1 MNAFE
6 LMATLSLNKDEYE
19 KGLSDAENKGN
30 QFGSTLSNAGQ
41 VAAAGLGAAVAAATA
56 VSAALVKG
64 VNDVADYGDNVDK
77 MSQKMG
83 ISSKSYQEWDAVM
96 RHCGTSIDALKPS
109 MKTMANQAQQGAE
122 EFQKL
127 GISQEEVKTLSQEDL
142 FGRVIEGLQNMEEGT
157 ERTAIAS
164 KLLGRGAT
172 ELGALLNTSAEDTQ
186 KMKNRVNELGGVMS
200 ADAVKA
206 SAAFKDSLQDLQ
218 TSFDGLKRNLLGSF
232 MPSMTKV
239 MDGLTEIMAGN
250 FDKGLEAVNEGV
262 DEFIGTMNEVV
273 PEMIEIGGK
282 IIGAVASAI
291 AANLPQIIEAGVKII
306 VELAVGI
313 VKTLPQLFE
322 AISSA
327 LKNEAGVIGGL
338 LGGILDVVAGV
349 FNFIIDH
356 KDLVIGAIVGI
367 TAAFV
372 AFKASLAIQSILPAI
387 ASGVAFLV
395 TSFISMGGA
404 LGVATAGV
412 EALNAAL
419 LTNPIG
425 LIVGAIVAAV
435 AVLGIAIYH
444 IATEEE
450 AVKSLDEATKNHEET
465 LKNLTDAQSSYFSA
479 TKALTDA
486 QNELAQA
493 QEETG
498 LSGEDLY
505 NQFINGTLAYQD
517 MNAEQQRVLE
527 AYVDMTK
534 KQQALKESTE
544 ELKQAQGEELVAS
557 FQQQAS
563 AIKENGGNWDELGA
577 KMRKAYDEGKIGA
590 DELQELFGQA
600 MTEMDTASKTTFV
613 QNLPEDMRYATLMG
627 TQEQE
632 TFGQRWE
639 HFCSDIDALFGQTT
653 DSVEQNS
660 TDANTNVTT
669 TWQDIGNW
677 FSNRWDEIS
686 NAFSGAADWFR
697 DKFETAKNNVTNIWS
712 IIGQWFSDRWND
724 ISNAFSGAADWF
736 RDKFQSAIDFV
747 TGIWSSI
754 GQWFSD
760 RWNDISNAFSG
771 AGDWF
776 AQKFNDA
783 INGIKWIWSSIGQ
796 WFSDRWNDITGVFSG
811 VADWFGFA
819 FGVAKGAVEGAW
831 SSIGGFFSGI
841 WEDIKS
847 AFDIG
852 SLFEWGSHMIEN
864 FINGIKSAWEGLKSV
879 VTGIGDFIASIF
891 KHTTPKEGPL
901 KDDDEWTE
909 HMMQNFID
917 GIDKNKGKL
926 KKTMLGVADMMAEPM
941 TMNVD
946 GVFSGASGRSASGYN
961 QTINVY
967 SPKALTPYEV
977 ARQTRNATRNMVL
990 SMQGV

>member
-6 LMATLSLNKDEYE
+6 LMATLTLNKDEYE

-30 QFGSTLSNAGQ
+30 QFGNALGNAGQ

-64 VNDVADYGDNVDK
+64 VNDVAGYGDNVDK

-83 ISSKSYQEWDAVM
+83 ISSKAYQEWDAVM

-262 DEFIGTMNEVV
+262 DEFIDTMNEVV

-327 LKNEAGVIGGL
+327 LKKEAGVIGGL

-356 KDLVIGAIVGI
+356 KDAVIAAVVGI

-419 LTNPIG
+419 LANPIG

-465 LKNLTDAQSSYFSA
+465 LKSLTDAQSNYFSA

-486 QNELAQA
+486 QNKLAQA

-534 KQQALKESTE
+534 KQQALKETTE
-544 ELKQAQGEELVAS
+544 ELNKAQGEELVAS

-563 AIKENGGNWDELGA
+563 AIKENGGNWNELGA

-600 MTEMDTASKTTFV
+600 MTEMDSASKTTFV

-627 TQEQE
+627 VKEQE
-632 TFGQRWE
+632 TFGQKWE
-639 HFCSDIDALFGQTT
+639 HFCSDIDTLFGETT
-653 DSVEQNS
+653 DSVSQHS
-660 TDANTNVTT
+660 TDGYDNVTT
-669 TWQDIGNW
+669 TWQDIGN
-677 FSNRWDEIS
+677 
-686 NAFSGAADWFR
+686 
-697 DKFETAKNNVTNIWS
+697 
-712 IIGQWFSDRWND
+712 WFSDRWND

-736 RDKFQSAIDFV
+736 RDKFNEAKFAVNYTFAPVVQFFED
-747 TGIWSSI
+747 TWNSI
-754 GQWFSD
+754 KFTWGVVAGWFE
-760 RWNDISNAFSG
+760 DII
-771 AGDWF
+771 
-776 AQKFNDA
+776 NDA
-783 INGIKWIWSSIGQ
+783 RFRINYAFAPVIQFFEDTWNKIKFIW
-796 WFSDRWNDITGVFSG
+796 GV
-811 VADWFGFA
+811 VASWFGGESENA
-819 FGVAKGAVEGAW
+819 EGNMESPW
-831 SSIGGFFSGI
+831 GKIGGFFGDK
-841 WEDIKS
+841 WNEIKDN
-847 AFDIG
+847 FKIG
-852 SLFEWGSHMIEN
+852 DVFSWGADMIEN
-864 FINGIKSAWEGLKSV
+864 FINGIKSAWDRLKGTLEG
-879 VTGIGDFIASIF
+879 IAQFIANIF

-901 KDDDEWTE
+901 KDDDEWTA
-909 HMMQNFID
+909 HMMDNFIG

-946 GVFSGASGRSASGYN
+946 GVFSGASGSRARGYN